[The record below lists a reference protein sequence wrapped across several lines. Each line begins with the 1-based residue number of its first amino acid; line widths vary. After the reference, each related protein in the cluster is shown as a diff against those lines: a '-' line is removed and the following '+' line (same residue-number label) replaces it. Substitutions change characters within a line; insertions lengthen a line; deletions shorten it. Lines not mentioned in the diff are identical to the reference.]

1 MPMVGRTLGNH
12 SIRAKLD
19 GERGLVCKAEG
30 IRLDLS
36 VALRL
41 RGLARGEA

>member
-1 MPMVGRTLGNH
+1 MTGQSLGH
-12 SIRAKLD
+12 YRILEKLG

-36 VALRL
+36 VALKL